1 MTTHFRD
8 TGAEVAHKD
17 RVAAAKAR
25 KQLQRRQ
32 FQRRRLIVRTV
43 VIVLAVVAVVLVP
56 VRLLN
61 RPGRHVESQGRD
73 HIPVG
78 TSHTIR
84 YNSDP
89 PTSGSHYD
97 PSARPGIYD
106 EPIPDGYLV
115 HSLEHGYVIISYNV
129 EGMSE
134 QESLELV
141 TRLSEIAEGERL
153 WKLIVV
159 PRPGMEHRIA
169 LTAWQRIDSMARVD
183 ARRIR
188 RFISA
193 WRDRGP
199 ETTAN

>member
-1 MTTHFRD
+1 M
-8 TGAEVAHKD
+8 AHKE

-25 KQLQRRQ
+25 REQQRRQ
-32 FQRRRLIVRTV
+32 SRRRRLVIRTLL
-43 VIVLAVVAVVLVP
+43 IVLALTAVVLVP
-56 VRLLN
+56 VRLAN
-61 RPGRHVESQGRD
+61 RPGRHVDSQGRN

-78 TSHTIR
+78 TSHTVR

-89 PTSGSHYD
+89 PTSGPHYD

-106 EPIPDGYLV
+106 EPIPDGYLI

-129 EGMSE
+129 EDLPE
-134 QESLELV
+134 QESRALV
-141 TRLSEIAEGERL
+141 SRLADIAEGERL
-153 WKLIVV
+153 WKLIVI
-159 PRPGMEHRIA
+159 PRPGMDHRIA
-169 LTAWQRIDSMARVD
+169 LTAWQRIDTMDRVD

-199 ETTAN
+199 EATAN

>member
-1 MTTHFRD
+1 M
-8 TGAEVAHKD
+8 AHKE
-17 RVAAAKAR
+17 REAAAKAKR
-25 KQLQRRQ
+25 ERE
-32 FQRRRLIVRTV
+32 RRRSHRKRSTVRTALIVFAIT
-43 VIVLAVVAVVLVP
+43 AAVLVP
-56 VRLLN
+56 MRLLN
-61 RPGRHVESQGRD
+61 RPGRQVQSQGRD

-78 TSHTIR
+78 TSHTVR

-89 PTSGSHYD
+89 PTSGPHYD

-129 EGMSE
+129 EGIPE
-134 QESLELV
+134 QEADSLVAQL
-141 TRLSEIAEGERL
+141 TEIAEGERL

-169 LTAWQRIDSMARVD
+169 LTAWQRIDTMERVD

-199 ETTAN
+199 EHTAY

>member
-1 MTTHFRD
+1 M
-8 TGAEVAHKD
+8 AHKE
-17 RVAAAKAR
+17 REAAAKAKR
-25 KQLQRRQ
+25 ERE
-32 FQRRRLIVRTV
+32 RRRSHRNRLILGSTL
-43 VIVLAVVAVVLVP
+43 IVLAITAAVLVP
-56 VRLLN
+56 MRLLN
-61 RPGRHVESQGRD
+61 RPGRQVQSQGRD

-78 TSHTIR
+78 TSHTVR

-89 PTSGSHYD
+89 PTSGPHYD

-129 EGMSE
+129 EGIPE
-134 QESLELV
+134 QEADSLVAQL
-141 TRLSEIAEGERL
+141 TEIAEGERL

-169 LTAWQRIDSMARVD
+169 LTAWQRIDAMERVD

-199 ETTAN
+199 EHTAY

>member
-1 MTTHFRD
+1 M
-8 TGAEVAHKD
+8 AHKE
-17 RVAAAKAR
+17 REAAAKAKR
-25 KQLQRRQ
+25 ERE
-32 FQRRRLIVRTV
+32 RRRSHRNKLILRTTL
-43 VIVLAVVAVVLVP
+43 IVLAVTAAVLVP
-56 VRLLN
+56 MRLLN

-78 TSHTIR
+78 TSHTVQ

-89 PTSGSHYD
+89 PTSGPHYD

-129 EGMSE
+129 EGMPE
-134 QESLELV
+134 QEAESTV
-141 TRLSEIAEGERL
+141 ARLAKIAEDERL

-169 LTAWQRIDSMARVD
+169 LTAWQRIDTMGQVD

-199 ETTAN
+199 ERTAY

>member
-1 MTTHFRD
+1 M
-8 TGAEVAHKD
+8 AHKE
-17 RVAAAKAR
+17 REAAAKAKR
-25 KQLQRRQ
+25 ERE
-32 FQRRRLIVRTV
+32 RRRSHRKRLTIRTALIVFAIT
-43 VIVLAVVAVVLVP
+43 AAVLVP
-56 VRLLN
+56 MRLLN
-61 RPGRHVESQGRD
+61 RPGRQVQSQGRD

-78 TSHTIR
+78 TSHTVR

-89 PTSGSHYD
+89 PTSGPHYD
-97 PSARPGIYD
+97 PSARPGVYD

-129 EGMSE
+129 EGIPE
-134 QESLELV
+134 QEADSLVAQL
-141 TRLSEIAEGERL
+141 TEIAEGERL

-169 LTAWQRIDSMARVD
+169 LTAWQRIDAMERVD

-199 ETTAN
+199 EHTAY

>member
-1 MTTHFRD
+1 M
-8 TGAEVAHKD
+8 AHKE
-17 RVAAAKAR
+17 REAAAKAKR
-25 KQLQRRQ
+25 ERE
-32 FQRRRLIVRTV
+32 RRRSHRKRLTVRTALIVFAIT
-43 VIVLAVVAVVLVP
+43 AAVLVP
-56 VRLLN
+56 MRLLN
-61 RPGRHVESQGRD
+61 RPGRQVQSQGRD

-78 TSHTIR
+78 TSHTVR

-89 PTSGSHYD
+89 PTSGPHYD

-129 EGMSE
+129 EEMPE
-134 QESLELV
+134 QEAESLVAQLA
-141 TRLSEIAEGERL
+141 EIAEGERL

-169 LTAWQRIDSMARVD
+169 LTAWQRIDTMERVD
-183 ARRIR
+183 ARRVR

-199 ETTAN
+199 EHTAY

>member
-1 MTTHFRD
+1 MARKHL
-8 TGAEVAHKD
+8 
-17 RVAAAKAR
+17 VAAAKAR
-25 KQLQRRQ
+25 RESERLRT
-32 FQRRRLIVRTV
+32 RRRRVTVRAAFI
-43 VIVLAVVAVVLVP
+43 VIVVAAAVFVP

-61 RPGRHVESQGRD
+61 RPGRHVSSQGSN

-78 TSHTIR
+78 TSHTVR

-89 PTSGSHYD
+89 PTSGPHYD

-106 EPIPDGYLV
+106 EPIPDGYLI

-129 EGMSE
+129 EGMTNSE
-134 QESLELV
+134 AQSLV
-141 TRLSEIAEGERL
+141 RRLAEIAEDQHL

-159 PRPGMEHRIA
+159 PRPGMEHPIA
-169 LTAWQRIDSMARVD
+169 LTAWQRIDTMNRVD

-199 ETTAN
+199 EATAN